1 MNRWHDQMN
10 WIDAQAPRLREAL
23 VGLCAI
29 NSGSWNVAGIERL
42 QEALLPLLAPLGVA
56 IEKVALPPVRQLS
69 KTGQIE
75 ARPLAPALRLR
86 CRPDAERQVLL
97 VGHLD
102 TVFPA
107 DHPFQHHRFFDE
119 NTLNAPGAADLKGG
133 LLVMLTALQALE
145 QSPERVNLG
154 WEVILNPDEEI
165 GSLGSASLLAE
176 APKRHHIGLC
186 YEPSLPTG
194 ELVST
199 RKGTG
204 TFAIHVRGKAAHA
217 GREHQL
223 GRNAIVAAAHIAAE
237 LDALNGHHGDMTI
250 NVGFIDGGGSVNVVP
265 EHCLLKVNV
274 RVSTINQQRVFEQA
288 VQAACSAVDQREG
301 YRTTVLGSFHRP
313 PKPMT
318 PALESLLGL
327 LRECGSAINLD
338 VRWQATGGCCDGN
351 NLAAAGLA
359 NVDNLGVR
367 GGNIHSSDEF
377 VLLDSLTERA
387 KLSAQLLL
395 RLAAGEIDF
404 SPFRTESHLNQNTPS
419 ITT

>member
-10 WIDAQAPRLREAL
+10 WIDAQGPRLKQAL
-23 VGLCAI
+23 VELCAI

-42 QEALLPLLAPLGVA
+42 QNALLPLLAPLGVA
-56 IEKVALPPVRQLS
+56 VEKIALPPVRQLG

-75 ARPLAPALRLR
+75 ERPLAPALRLR
-86 CRPDAERQVLL
+86 CRPDAARQVLL

-107 DHPFQHHRFFDE
+107 DHPFQNHRFLDA

-133 LLVMLTALQALE
+133 LLVLVTALQALE
-145 QSPERVNLG
+145 QSPDKAALG

-165 GSLGSASLLAE
+165 GSLGSAGVLAE
-176 APKRHHIGLC
+176 AATRHHIGLC

-204 TFAIHVRGKAAHA
+204 TFAVHVRGKAAHA
-217 GREHQL
+217 GREHHL
-223 GRNAIVAAAHIAAE
+223 GRNAIVAAAQIAAA
-237 LDALNGHHGDMTI
+237 LDALNGQHGDMTV

-274 RVSTINQQRVFEQA
+274 RVSTRDQQQAFEQTLQ
-288 VQAACSAVDQREG
+288 QACAAVDHRDG
-301 YRTTVLGSFHRP
+301 FRITVLGSFHRP

-318 PALESLLGL
+318 PALQSLLDL
-327 LRECGSAINLD
+327 LRDCGSAIDLD
-338 VRWQATGGCCDGN
+338 VRWQGTGGCCDGN

-367 GGNIHSSDEF
+367 GGNIHSSEEF
-377 VLLDSLTERA
+377 ALLDSLTERA

-395 RLAAGEIDF
+395 RLAAGEVDF
-404 SPFRTESHLNQNTPS
+404 TPFRKISS
-419 ITT
+419 

>member
-1 MNRWHDQMN
+1 MNRWHDQMK
-10 WIDAQAPRLREAL
+10 WIDAQAPRLQQQL
-23 VGLCAI
+23 VQLCAI

-42 QEALLPLLAPLGVA
+42 QTALQPLLAPLGVPVER
-56 IEKVALPPVRQLS
+56 IALAPVQQLG

-86 CRPDAERQVLL
+86 CRPEAPRQVLL

-107 DHPFQHHRFFDE
+107 DHPFQSHRLLDA

-145 QSPERVNLG
+145 QSADKNNLG

-165 GSLGSASLLAE
+165 GSLGSAPLLAE
-176 APKRHHIGLC
+176 AARRHHIGLC

-204 TFAIHVRGKAAHA
+204 TFSVHVRGKAAHA
-217 GREHQL
+217 GREHHL
-223 GRNAIVAAAHIAAE
+223 GRNAIVAAAHVAST
-237 LDALNGHHGDMTI
+237 LDALNGQHGDMTV
-250 NVGFIDGGGSVNVVP
+250 NVGFVDGGGSVNVVP

-274 RVSTINQQRVFEQA
+274 RVSNTEQQRAFELA
-288 VQAACSAVDQREG
+288 LQAACAAVDQRDG
-301 YRTTVLGSFHRP
+301 FKTTLLGSFHRP
-313 PKPMT
+313 PKLMT

-327 LRECGSAINLD
+327 LRDCGNAINLD

-377 VLLDSLTERA
+377 ALLDSLTERA
-387 KLSAQLLL
+387 KLSALLLL
-395 RLAAGEIDF
+395 RLAAGDIDF
-404 SPFRTESHLNQNTPS
+404 TPFHSANKQSHS
-419 ITT
+419 S